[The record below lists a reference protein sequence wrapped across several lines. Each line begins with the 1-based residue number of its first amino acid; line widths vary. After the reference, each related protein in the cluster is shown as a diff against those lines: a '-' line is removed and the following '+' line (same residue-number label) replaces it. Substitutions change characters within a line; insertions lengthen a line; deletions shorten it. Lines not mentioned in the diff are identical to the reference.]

1 MTTKKKKAA
10 NVPNLRFPGFERVW
24 IQRNLGE
31 ICSMQAGKFISAS
44 EIRQSSQTGL
54 FPCYGGNG
62 LRGYVNSFNQAGVY
76 PLIGRQGALCGN
88 VMLAEG
94 KFHATEHAVVVK
106 SNEDVDTS
114 WLYYLLIR
122 LNLNQYAT
130 GAAQPG
136 LSVQNL
142 EQVEL
147 RMPKSEKEQKKI
159 SSFLAMIDERIQTQ
173 NKIIEQL
180 ESLIKGMRDKLF
192 CQKIRFPQFKEQ
204 WLQYRV
210 SDFLTFF
217 STNSLSWEQLTYQQ
231 GTINNLHY
239 GLIHQHESPVID
251 IDNFVLPSIK
261 TEFVTGNYEY
271 CQDGDIAFADA
282 SEDVEDVAKAIEFV
296 NCKDRKIIC
305 GLHTIHGRDKL
316 SITISGFKGYAF
328 ASSTFRRQIR
338 QLAQGTKVFSISSK
352 TFNECFVGIPTKNE
366 QQEITNFLAALYKKL
381 EVEKSCLSKYVIQKK
396 HLLLNMFI

>member
-1 MTTKKKKAA
+1 MINKKLKVG
-10 NVPNLRFPGFERVW
+10 NVPNLRFPGFERIW

-31 ICSMQAGKFISAS
+31 ISSMQAGKFISAS

-62 LRGYVNSFNQAGVY
+62 LRGYVKSFNQAGEY

-88 VMLAEG
+88 VMLAKG

-142 EQVEL
+142 EQVEF
-147 RMPKSEKEQKKI
+147 RMPESEKEQKKI

-180 ESLIKGMRDKLF
+180 ETLIQELRIQIFKGKR
-192 CQKIRFPQFKEQ
+192 RFT
-204 WLQYRV
+204 
-210 SDFLTFF
+210 D
-217 STNSLSWEQLTYQQ
+217 
-231 GTINNLHY
+231 
-239 GLIHQHESPVID
+239 
-251 IDNFVLPSIK
+251 
-261 TEFVTGNYEY
+261 
-271 CQDGDIAFADA
+271 
-282 SEDVEDVAKAIEFV
+282 
-296 NCKDRKIIC
+296 
-305 GLHTIHGRDKL
+305 IHGRDFSDWKKVRIGDILKIGNGKDYKHLQSGEIPVFGTGGFMTLVNDYLYDGETVCIGRKGTIDKPMYHEGKL
-316 SITISGFKGYAF
+316 WTVDTLFYTHSFQSCIPKFIFYLFQTINWLEYNEASGVP
-328 ASSTFRRQIR
+328 S
-338 QLAQGTKVFSISSK
+338 LSK
-352 TFNECFVGIPTKNE
+352 TTIEKIGLQIPSIEE
-366 QQEITNFLAALYKKL
+366 QERIASF
-381 EVEKSCLSKYVIQKK
+381 LSKVDHKIQTEKTILEQLEMQKK
-396 HLLLNMFI
+396 YLLQQMFV